1 MRRRE
6 FITLLGGAA
15 ILPLGARAQ
24 QPAMPVIGF
33 LSARSPDDTV
43 SAVALFRAGLAKT
56 GYVEGQNVT
65 IEYRWAEGQYKQL
78 PALAAGLVRRRVDV
92 IVATGGEVSASAAK
106 AATSTIPIVFTS
118 GGDPVHLGL
127 VASLNRPGGN
137 ATGVSLFFGLFA
149 AKRLELLHQLL
160 PKAAVFAVLVN
171 PDFPSSEQETK
182 DMLEAGRT
190 LGRPI
195 YIMTATTEA
204 EIEEAFRTIIE
215 RRVDA
220 LVISTDAFF
229 ISRRKQLVSLAAH
242 HAVPV
247 IYFAR
252 EFAADGGLMSYG
264 TNIAD
269 AYRQIGVYAGRILN
283 GEKPADLPV
292 LQPSKFELVINLK
305 TAKALG
311 LEIPPMLLAVTDEA
325 IE

>member
-1 MRRRE
+1 M
-6 FITLLGGAA
+6 
-15 ILPLGARAQ
+15 
-24 QPAMPVIGF
+24 
-33 LSARSPDDTV
+33 
-43 SAVALFRAGLAKT
+43 
-56 GYVEGQNVT
+56 
-65 IEYRWAEGQYKQL
+65 
-78 PALAAGLVRRRVDV
+78 
-92 IVATGGEVSASAAK
+92 
-106 AATSTIPIVFTS
+106 
-118 GGDPVHLGL
+118 
-127 VASLNRPGGN
+127 
-137 ATGVSLFFGLFA
+137 
-149 AKRLELLHQLL
+149 
-160 PKAAVFAVLVN
+160 FAVLVN
-171 PDFPSSEQETK
+171 PGFPSSEQETK

-311 LEIPPMLLAVTDEA
+311 LEIPPMLLARADEV